1 MFMIRMIGSNSGD
14 FVCTQVLHNL
24 WKLYLCKKFTP
35 PLIKTTT
42 KISDENERNSSV
54 INEDIIEENVYVID
68 DNDNQF
74 INMSSNEEEE
84 EEEQA
89 PKAST
94 SRKVSSAKILRTPRL
109 SKASNIGN
117 PKISSKPRRSIFNKL
132 FKDAQPPPTA
142 FHLSPN
148 KPIPQGGNKLHR
160 SKTLSANLMK
170 RNINSYV
177 NDNKEEDFY
186 SRNENITTKGQDKR
200 DSLVKPKKKFHST
213 S

>member
-1 MFMIRMIGSNSGD
+1 MIGSNSGD

-24 WKLYLCKKFTP
+24 WKLYLCKKFAP

-42 KISDENERNSSV
+42 KISDENERNNSV

-74 INMSSNEEEE
+74 INMSSNDDEEEE
-84 EEEQA
+84 DEQS

-94 SRKVSSAKILRTPRL
+94 SRKVSSAKISRTPRP
-109 SKASNIGN
+109 SKTNNMSNA
-117 PKISSKPRRSIFNKL
+117 KMSKPRRSIFNKL
-132 FKDAQPPPTA
+132 FKDAQPSSSAA
-142 FHLSPN
+142 FHLPNPN
-148 KPIPQGGNKLHR
+148 KPLPQGNKLHR

-170 RNINSYV
+170 RNINSYI
-177 NDNKEEDFY
+177 NDNKEDDFY
-186 SRNENITTKGQDKR
+186 SRNDRNEETKGMEKR
-200 DSLVKPKKKFHST
+200 DSFVKHKKKIHST